1 MDINHLLSSHQ
12 IALMQADAAGSREAE
27 LMHRNRARCYADH
40 IRTIQTGL
48 GATPMLA
55 DLT

>member
-27 LMHRNRARCYADH
+27 LAHRNRARCYAE
-40 IRTIQTGL
+40 RVRALQVTL
-48 GATPMLA
+48 GVAPVFAQLA
-55 DLT
+55 